1 MLKRFEDLPP
11 FLQTEAVRPYYEYLA
26 KKRGQLLAK
35 RFLDILLA
43 LLLILLLSPL
53 LILSALAVKCSSR
66 GPIFYLQERV
76 TQYGRH
82 FRIYK
87 FRTMVPDAQALG
99 GAVTV
104 ENDPRV
110 TRVGYWLRR
119 FRLDEFPQ
127 FFNIL
132 KGDMTFVG
140 TRPEVPEFVDAYD
153 DEMRATLLL
162 PAGSVSTA
170 SVAYKKES
178 DLLQGVSDP
187 HQFYIEEILPE
198 KMALNLSD
206 LRQFSL
212 AHELKILL
220 QSLASVVDL

>member
-1 MLKRFEDLPP
+1 MLNRFEDLPP

-178 DLLQGVSDP
+178 DLLQDVSDP

-220 QSLASVVDL
+220 QSLASVIDL